1 MTIKE
6 LYEYAKVKGFENLPF
21 RYGYID
27 YDSICRL
34 QDFYLPDFD
43 YDTKEVTVL
52 FSEAALKRLADNIL
66 EEVTMNYAGIEQGF
80 EVYCCS
86 HCQSDVYHTIL
97 WHNYCPSCGRK
108 IKEWK

>member
-1 MTIKE
+1 MKSKA
-6 LYEYAKVKGFENLPF
+6 YCFFNVS
-21 RYGYID
+21 D
-27 YDSICRL
+27 YDIEDIS
-34 QDFYLPDFD
+34 
-43 YDTKEVTVL
+43 
-52 FSEAALKRLADNIL
+52 

-97 WHNYCPSCGRK
+97 WDDYCPSCGRK